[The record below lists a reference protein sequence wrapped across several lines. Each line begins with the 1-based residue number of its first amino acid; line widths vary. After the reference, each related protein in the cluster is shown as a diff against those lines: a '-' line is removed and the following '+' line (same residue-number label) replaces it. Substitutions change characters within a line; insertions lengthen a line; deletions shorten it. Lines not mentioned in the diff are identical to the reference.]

1 MNYEKGIITQHGGKG
16 TFVAHKKGKMDGTPR
31 KPSKKT
37 LAKRKWMYSKNE
49 DFKVKCYKCGSPMR
63 ESSHIKLFMNKIYN
77 CTSKSCHLNI
87 GESKRLWPIWI
98 PIDKERVFTDAD
110 LHKAMAMGHLD
121 EANIQ
126 HLRGSII

>member
-37 LAKRKWMYSKNE
+37 IERRKWLYSKVE
-49 DFKVKCYKCGSPMR
+49 DFKIKCYKCGSPMR

-77 CTSKSCHLNI
+77 CTNESCHLN
-87 GESKRLWPIWI
+87 SKEFKKLWPIWV
-98 PIDKERVFTDAD
+98 PSNRPRDFTDAD
-110 LHKAMAMGHLD
+110 LLKAMAMGHLD
-121 EANIQ
+121 EYNIE
-126 HLRGSII
+126 HLKGNRI